1 MKKYWFTLYPN
12 TFLWV
17 KGNDGFIYNADNY
30 GKLKFCNEGQIA
42 ELTNLLLD
50 VNSLYCVELT
60 ENSLGDG
67 SVNEWVHNIIDAECG
82 SLIEITAMSQRPL
95 SLPPVLKVQ
104 DDTEYYEWEHRQNI
118 DGNIMQ
124 NLHSLIFFINGS
136 EYGND
141 LYSKQTLYPVESE
154 LTLDSEKICRFAMN
168 AKYSSYLSEI
178 ALVGNPF
185 KVPGLAEMI
194 AELKKICP
202 VTLYATIQDLAREL
216 SQAKELS
223 AIANI
228 NLLITDNLMSDSLA
242 EITSWSDD
250 ISYTFIITSE
260 QEYET
265 AAQCSESLNLKNSN
279 IIPVYNG
286 VNLPFI
292 EECLYLNEEDLQDI
306 ALSKREVFIR
316 QSLNVFHFGKLYILP
331 NGNIHSNLNESPL
344 GTIDETPHGIVY
356 HELTTGNSWLR
367 IRNQLPCSNCIFQW
381 LCPSPSNYESVIGKT
396 NLCHVKP

>member
-42 ELTNLLLD
+42 ELTKLLLD

-60 ENSLGDG
+60 ENSLGDR

-82 SLIEITAMSQRPL
+82 SLIEITATSQRPL

-124 NLHSLIFFINGS
+124 NLHNLIFFI
-136 EYGND
+136 
-141 LYSKQTLYPVESE
+141 
-154 LTLDSEKICRFAMN
+154 
-168 AKYSSYLSEI
+168 
-178 ALVGNPF
+178 
-185 KVPGLAEMI
+185 
-194 AELKKICP
+194 
-202 VTLYATIQDLAREL
+202 ATIQDLAREL

-279 IIPVYNG
+279 ITPVYNG

-292 EECLYLNEEDLQDI
+292 EECLY
-306 ALSKREVFIR
+306 
-316 QSLNVFHFGKLYILP
+316 
-331 NGNIHSNLNESPL
+331 LNESPL

-367 IRNQLPCSNCIFQW
+367 IRNQPPCSNCIFQW
-381 LCPSPSNYESVIGKT
+381 LCPSPSNYESVIGKP